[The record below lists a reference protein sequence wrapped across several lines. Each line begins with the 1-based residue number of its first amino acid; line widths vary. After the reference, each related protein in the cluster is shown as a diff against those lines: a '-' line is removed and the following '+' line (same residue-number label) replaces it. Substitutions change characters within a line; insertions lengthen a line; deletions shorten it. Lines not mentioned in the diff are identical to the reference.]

1 MSATRL
7 PPAQTA
13 EPVPAPVRK
22 RRPVWSR
29 VLASPIAGTSVALI
43 AVCGVL
49 AAIAPDFATVGNVLN
64 ILLAASTLTVLAC
77 GLTVALIAGE
87 IDLSVGSV
95 EALTGSVAA
104 VMIVTYGIP
113 WPLAIVGGIAAG
125 AAAGFVNGLFLT
137 RFAVPSFVA
146 SLAMLSIAS
155 GAANLLTNGTSVFG
169 LGSQFG
175 FLGTGKVFGIPVPV
189 LIAAVVAVV
198 LAVTLRRTSFGLD
211 VYAVGGNREAARL
224 SGVGIASIKIKVL
237 VLSGALAGLA
247 GLIIAARLD
256 SGSGTVGTQDLMAA
270 IAAVVIGGTSLN
282 GGVGSIGGSVVGA
295 LLIATIQN
303 GLVLMNITAFWQQV
317 AIGSLIL
324 IAALLERLSRLTL
337 GGKPA

>member
-7 PPAQTA
+7 PPARTA
-13 EPVPAPVRK
+13 EPVPVPARK
-22 RRPVWSR
+22 RRPIWSR

-113 WPLAIVGGIAAG
+113 WPLAIVGGIAVG

-146 SLAMLSIAS
+146 SLAMLSVAS

-189 LIAAVVAVV
+189 LIAAVVALV

-224 SGVGIASIKIKVL
+224 SGVSIASIKIKVL

-324 IAALLERLSRLTL
+324 IAALLERLSRLTI

>member
-1 MSATRL
+1 MSTTQL
-7 PPAQTA
+7 PPSQGPGLALPGALT
-13 EPVPAPVRK
+13 
-22 RRPVWSR
+22 RRPLWARAAS
-29 VLASPIAGTSVALI
+29 SPITGTATALVAI
-43 AVCGVL
+43 CCVL
-49 AAIAPDFATVGNVLN
+49 GAIAPDFATVSNVLN
-64 ILLAASTLTVLAC
+64 ILLAASPLTILAC

-104 VMIVTYGIP
+104 ILMVTYGVP
-113 WPLAIVGGIAAG
+113 WPLAVCGGIAVG
-125 AAAGFVNGLFLT
+125 AAAGFVNGIFAT
-137 RFAVPSFVA
+137 KFAVPSFVA

-169 LGSQFG
+169 LGEQFG
-175 FLGTGKVFGIPVPV
+175 FIGTGKIAGVPVPV
-189 LIAAVVAVV
+189 IIASAVAVV
-198 LAVTLRRTSFGLD
+198 LAVVLRRTTFGLD
-211 VYAVGGNREAARL
+211 VYAVGGNAEAARL
-224 SGVGIASIKIKVL
+224 SGVNIAKIKVRVL
-237 VLSGALAGLA
+237 VLSGALAGIA

-282 GGVGSIGGSVVGA
+282 GGVGSIGGSVIGA

-303 GLVLMNITAFWQQV
+303 GLVLMDITAFWQQV

-324 IAALLERLSRLTL
+324 IAALLERISKLTT
-337 GGKPA
+337 GGKIA

>member
-1 MSATRL
+1 MSATQL
-7 PPAQTA
+7 PPTQSVESTSAPAQ
-13 EPVPAPVRK
+13 K
-22 RRPVWSR
+22 RRPVWLR
-29 VLASPIAGTSVALI
+29 VVASPIAGTSMALI
-43 AVCGVL
+43 AVCCVL
-49 AAIAPDFATVGNVLN
+49 SAIAPDFATVGNVLN
-64 ILLAASTLTVLAC
+64 VLLAASTLTILAC

-95 EALTGSVAA
+95 EALTGSAAA
-104 VMIVTYGIP
+104 VMIVAYGIP
-113 WPLAIVGGIAAG
+113 WPLAIVGGIAVG
-125 AAAGFVNGLFLT
+125 AATGLVNGIVAT
-137 RFAVPSFVA
+137 RFSVPSFVA
-146 SLAMLSIAS
+146 SLAMLSVAS

-175 FLGTGKVFGIPVPV
+175 YLGTGKVLSIPVPV
-189 LIAAVVAVV
+189 VIAGVVALG
-198 LAVTLRRTSFGLD
+198 LAVTLRKTTFGLD

-224 SGVGIASIKIKVL
+224 SGVSISSVKVRVL

-282 GGVGSIGGSVVGA
+282 GGIGSIGGSVVGA

-303 GLVLMNITAFWQQV
+303 GLVLMDITAFWQQV

-324 IAALLERLSRLTL
+324 IAALLERLSKLTI

>member
-7 PPAQTA
+7 PPARTA
-13 EPVPAPVRK
+13 EPVPAPARK

-113 WPLAIVGGIAAG
+113 WPLAIVGGIAVG

-189 LIAAVVAVV
+189 LIAAVVALV

-224 SGVGIASIKIKVL
+224 SGVSIASIKIKVL

-324 IAALLERLSRLTL
+324 IAALLERLSRLTI

>member
-1 MSATRL
+1 MSTTQS
-7 PPAQTA
+7 PPSSGPDLVARQA
-13 EPVPAPVRK
+13 HV
-22 RRPVWSR
+22 RRPWWVRATS
-29 VLASPIAGTSVALI
+29 SPIAGTAVALVAI
-43 AVCGVL
+43 CCVL

-64 ILLAASTLTVLAC
+64 ILLAASTLTILAC

-104 VMIVTYGIP
+104 VMMVTYGIP
-113 WPLAIVGGIAAG
+113 WPLAVIGGIAVGAVAG
-125 AAAGFVNGLFLT
+125 LVNGIFAVK
-137 RFAVPSFVA
+137 FAVPSFVA

-169 LGSQFG
+169 LGAQFG
-175 FLGTGKVFGIPVPV
+175 FIGTGKVAGIPVPV
-189 LIAAVVAVV
+189 IIAAVVAIV
-198 LAVTLRRTSFGLD
+198 LAIALRKTTFGLD
-211 VYAVGGNREAARL
+211 VYAVGGNAEAARL
-224 SGVGIASIKIKVL
+224 SGVNIAKIKVRVL

-282 GGVGSIGGSVVGA
+282 GGIGSIGGSVIGA

-303 GLVLMNITAFWQQV
+303 GLVLMDITAFWQQV

-324 IAALLERLSRLTL
+324 IAALLERLSKLTT
-337 GGKPA
+337 GGKIA